1 MVKIREPLKIFG
13 AALVIGVAA
22 LLIYRSILF
31 PPAGAELFPWASDTQ
46 GHLLKVEYLVEN
58 LEQGN
63 IAPQILP
70 NWYMGMEF
78 MRYYPPLPYYLLVG
92 LQYLLK
98 NTILAANWFIM
109 LAALVGGLTWLLY
122 RRWIGIGPA
131 LIGGV
136 LFLYLPDNVRV
147 ALSDGNLP
155 RVLATALLPI
165 TIFLFLR
172 SLEKTGTLWHRVGL
186 ALCFA
191 LIVLS
196 HVMMAA
202 IFAVCCGLLALLIW
216 LRRTTT
222 KHLVAQSMI
231 FIVLGSQ
238 FIWRYH

>member
-13 AALVIGVAA
+13 AAFVIGVAA

-31 PPAGAELFPWASDTQ
+31 PPAGDELFPWASDTQ

-98 NTILAANWFIM
+98 TSVLAANWFIM
-109 LAALVGGLTWLLY
+109 LAALVGGVTWLLF
-122 RRWIGIGPA
+122 RRWIGFGPA

-155 RVLATALLPI
+155 RVLDMGVQLLHNEGQPVTECPPILLPI
-165 TIFLFLR
+165 
-172 SLEKTGTLWHRVGL
+172 
-186 ALCFA
+186 
-191 LIVLS
+191 
-196 HVMMAA
+196 
-202 IFAVCCGLLALLIW
+202 
-216 LRRTTT
+216 
-222 KHLVAQSMI
+222 
-231 FIVLGSQ
+231 
-238 FIWRYH
+238 